1 MGGLLAA
8 QNAPRGVPYV
18 GPSMQQN
25 KLFVYFWLMVMGG
38 SWESTYI
45 EGITVSAVEVGGK
58 ATTAHYIHIFSV

>member
-1 MGGLLAA
+1 MCVLHFGLATSASSMGGLLAA

-45 EGITVSAVEVGGK
+45 EGITVSAVEV
-58 ATTAHYIHIFSV
+58 

>member
-1 MGGLLAA
+1 
-8 QNAPRGVPYV
+8 
-18 GPSMQQN
+18 
-25 KLFVYFWLMVMGG
+25 MVMGG